1 MPRHST
7 IAEERDMLIN
17 FTTRM
22 LNTLVANRDSKS
34 HWLECDKYELL
45 DGLDRNLDIVI
56 EQVCHQ
62 PQVDKTEVRKRCVN
76 IANFAAMIA
85 DRYKE

>member
-7 IAEERDMLIN
+7 LVEERDLIIN
-17 FTTRM
+17 FSALM
-22 LNTLVANRDSKS
+22 LRALVAERDKKEA
-34 HWLECDKYELL
+34 WPDIQVEVLIE
-45 DGLDRNLDIVI
+45 GLVHNHEQLITAFI
-56 EQVCHQ
+56 ENSSS
-62 PQVDKTEVRKRCVN
+62 DVRKRCVN